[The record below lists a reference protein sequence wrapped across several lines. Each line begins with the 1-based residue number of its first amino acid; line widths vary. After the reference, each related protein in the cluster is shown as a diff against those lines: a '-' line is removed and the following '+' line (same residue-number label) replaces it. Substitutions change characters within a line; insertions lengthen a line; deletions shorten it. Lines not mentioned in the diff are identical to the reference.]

1 MAQEIQERKDYLRLK
16 ASIPVHGELVNLAK
30 GYLLRH
36 FLTLK
41 DFTKEEILAI
51 ITLAEKIKAETK
63 RKEFV
68 PYLQNQ
74 TLAMIFEK
82 SSTRTRVSFEVGIY
96 QLGGIGLFLSKND
109 LQLGRGEPMKDTARV
124 VSSMCDMVMIRTYEQ
139 AKLEEFAAFS
149 RVPVINGLTNEYHP
163 VQLMADYLTMKEF
176 GKADNPVV
184 AYVGDGN
191 NMAHSWLMLA
201 SKLGFTL
208 RIATPKGYEP
218 SSRVVE
224 DAKAF
229 AKESGATIELLHDP
243 KEAVAGADV
252 VTTDTW
258 ISMGQEDEKEQR
270 LRDFQGFMVDSRL
283 MALAKPDALFLHCLP
298 AYRGYE
304 VSEELF
310 EEHAEEIFTEAE
322 NRLHAQKGIMVWLD
336 RKRRE

>member
-1 MAQEIQERKDYLRLK
+1 M
-16 ASIPVHGELVNLAK
+16 
-30 GYLLRH
+30 RH
-36 FLTLK
+36 FLTLR
-41 DFTKEEILAI
+41 DFSKEEILEMIDMAQ
-51 ITLAEKIKAETK
+51 KIKAETK
-63 RKEFV
+63 KKEFV

-124 VSSMCDMVMIRTYEQ
+124 ISRMCDMVMIRTFEQ
-139 AKLEEFAAFS
+139 AKLEEFAAYS
-149 RVPVINGLTNEYHP
+149 KVPVINGLTNEYHP
-163 VQLMADYLTMKEF
+163 VQLMADYLTMIEF
-176 GKADNPVV
+176 GKAEDPVV

-218 SSRVVE
+218 
-224 DAKAF
+224 DAKVVADAVAF
-229 AKESGATIELLHDP
+229 AKESGAKIELLHDP
-243 KEAVAGADV
+243 KAAVAGADV

-258 ISMGQEDEKEQR
+258 ISMGQEDEKERR
-270 LRDFQGFMVDSRL
+270 LKDFQGFMVDNDL
-283 MALAKPDALFLHCLP
+283 MALAKKDAIFLHCLP

-304 VSEELF
+304 VSEEVF
-310 EEHAEEIFTEAE
+310 EAHAEEIFTEAE
-322 NRLHAQKGIMVWLD
+322 NRLHAQKGVMVWLD
-336 RKRRE
+336 RQRSE

>member
-1 MAQEIQERKDYLRLK
+1 MLK
-16 ASIPVHGELVNLAK
+16 GWP
-30 GYLLRH
+30 LRH

-41 DFTKEEILAI
+41 DFTKEEILEI
-51 ITLAEKIKAETK
+51 ITLAEQIKTETK

-68 PYLQNQ
+68 PYLENQ

-124 VSSMCDMVMIRTYEQ
+124 VSRMCDMVMIRTFEQ
-139 AKLEEFAAFS
+139 AKLEEFAAYS
-149 RVPVINGLTNEYHP
+149 KVPVINGLTNEYHP
-163 VQLMADYLTMKEF
+163 VQLMADYLTMREF
-176 GKADNPVV
+176 GKAENPVV

-218 SSRVVE
+218 AKNVVE
-224 DAKAF
+224 DALRF
-229 AKESGATIELLHDP
+229 AKESGAKIEFTNDP
-243 KEAVAGADV
+243 KEAVVNADV

-258 ISMGQEDEKEQR
+258 ISMGQEDEKEKR
-270 LRDFQGFMVDSRL
+270 LKDFQGYMVDKQM
-283 MALAKPDALFLHCLP
+283 MALAKSDAIFLHCLP

-304 VSEELF
+304 VSEEIF
-310 EEHAEEIFTEAE
+310 EAHAEEIFTEAE
-322 NRLHAQKGIMVWLD
+322 NRLHAQKGVMVWLD
-336 RKRRE
+336 RKRRG